1 MVGKITRDDLIT
13 ASKLPVL
20 WGLSKYT
27 TRNAL
32 LRSHLNMKHSDYEPL
47 PKFNGNEFTEW
58 GNLLEP
64 VIIKKVA
71 EQMDCRYNDQILDVF
86 GYEDF
91 FECSLD
97 GILFSKKK
105 QTIFPDD
112 NISFPQGQ
120 NMAELEEEEN
130 VIIECK
136 TTQHGIEDEP
146 PLDRGVL
153 QTQGQLYC
161 YPNAKWVALAVLYRG
176 SSLKIFMY
184 ERDKVIQDQIGEKIK
199 DFYKRLKGPDYYPSL
214 STNDAAD
221 AYPKSE
227 SDLPVVDL
235 NSHRKLSLGFYNVV
249 KEIKKLEKV
258 RSDYETQI
266 MDIMGLHEVAT
277 LYNNSGLG
285 EEIFRVERKTRNYK
299 AQPEKIVPAKNARQE
314 RSKKLTIK
322 SDFNYTEKK
331 DV

>member
-1 MVGKITRDDLIT
+1 M
-13 ASKLPVL
+13 
-20 WGLSKYT
+20 W
-27 TRNAL
+27 
-32 LRSHLNMKHSDYEPL
+32 
-47 PKFNGNEFTEW
+47 
-58 GNLLEP
+58 
-64 VIIKKVA
+64 
-71 EQMDCRYNDQILDVF
+71 
-86 GYEDF
+86 
-91 FECSLD
+91 
-97 GILFSKKK
+97 
-105 QTIFPDD
+105 
-112 NISFPQGQ
+112 
-120 NMAELEEEEN
+120 
-130 VIIECK
+130 
-136 TTQHGIEDEP
+136 
-146 PLDRGVL
+146 
-153 QTQGQLYC
+153 
-161 YPNAKWVALAVLYRG
+161 
-176 SSLKIFMY
+176 
-184 ERDKVIQDQIGEKIK
+184 KIK

-235 NSHRKLSLGFYNVV
+235 NTHRKLSLGFYNVV

-299 AQPEKIVPAKNARQE
+299 AQPEKIVPAKDARQE

-322 SDFNYTEKK
+322 SDYNYTEKK